1 MNMNTWISERE
12 KKHAT
17 QIAVAMEKA
26 MMFGHSPKMQEI
38 KELMLAAQHLLLM
51 EQITLEQA
59 QMISKMISSSARD
72 NLEFAKTLIESI
84 TTQNSTQH
92 VSNISSRESQVPELR
107 S

>member
-12 KKHAT
+12 KDHMT

-51 EQITLEQA
+51 EQITPDQA
-59 QMISKMISSSARD
+59 EMISKMISSSAKD
-72 NLEFAKTLIESI
+72 NLEFAKTLIETI
-84 TTQNSTQH
+84 TTQNSTQD
-92 VSNISSRESQVPELR
+92 VSNISVTESQVPELR